1 MSTQYSEYPV
11 LNFFKKPEKEGVT
24 GFNGLPVL
32 VGTLSTQLRVLYQLE
47 REREREREREEV
59 THGIGSCV
67 E

>member
-47 REREREREREEV
+47 RERERERERR
-59 THGIGSCV
+59 
-67 E
+67 